1 MPNSKK
7 MIHNCQDLIALFNSL
22 FEHTENTVLI
32 GNGEEPLYLP
42 CDEKS
47 PVNRIIFTRDY
58 FASALHEI
66 AHWCIAS
73 KKRREL
79 VDYGYW
85 YYPEGRNAEQQALFE
100 HAEIK
105 PQALKSIFSNAAGS
119 SFIPSQD
126 NLLGEKSAGS
136 ESFEEMIKA
145 RVQYYQSN
153 GLPERAL
160 LFNNRILAFYQ
171 EKAKK
176 IFLR

>member
-1 MPNSKK
+1 ML
-7 MIHNCQDLIALFNSL
+7 HNYQDLITLFNSL

-73 KKRREL
+73 KRRREL

-100 HAEIK
+100 EAEVK
-105 PQALKSIFSNAAGS
+105 PQALESIFSDAAGS
-119 SFIPSQD
+119 RFIPSQD
-126 NLLGEKSAGS
+126 NLSGESIVGS
-136 ESFEEMIKA
+136 DSFEEKIQA
-145 RVQYYQSN
+145 QVQYYLRH
-153 GLPERAL
+153 GLPDRAL
-160 LFNNRILAFYQ
+160 KFKACLLTFYQ
-171 EKAKK
+171 E
-176 IFLR
+176 